1 MPSSTATTEAALRGL
16 NDARDD
22 EGVGFSLWMLA
33 EIVMAAREPDFA
45 EESVEVV
52 KTWLEERNGVR
63 LRCFRLSL
71 RDGTVLDVSRPDA
84 GGLWTVDRERD
95 DQRTLP

>member
-1 MPSSTATTEAALRGL
+1 
-16 NDARDD
+16 
-22 EGVGFSLWMLA
+22 
-33 EIVMAAREPDFA
+33 
-45 EESVEVV
+45 VEVL

-84 GGLWTVDRERD
+84 GGIWTVDRERD